1 MTEIADRQYPT
12 SGEAKSFA
20 RDKSGAAAIEFGIL
34 ALPFFLIVFA
44 IIETSLVFMAE
55 TSMDNA
61 VHRVGRSVRVGDF
74 APSSEGELRQHIC
87 SETVGLFAC
96 EKFKVSLIA
105 YGSYADIPTAPPLT
119 DGKFDN
125 AAFGIDSLE
134 PELVM
139 VLQATYDWPLYT
151 DMMRK
156 LLSNTSDGTHL
167 IIGQSIFK
175 TEPFL

>member
-1 MTEIADRQYPT
+1 MTEIADRHYPT

-61 VHRVGRSVRVGDF
+61 VRRVGRSVRVGDF

-87 SETVGLFAC
+87 SETVGLFVC
-96 EKFKVSLIA
+96 EKFKVSGANDAVNLALAKDECYTKGDAKGVMIV
-105 YGSYADIPTAPPLT
+105 GS
-119 DGKFDN
+119 F
-125 AAFGIDSLE
+125 S
-134 PELVM
+134 
-139 VLQATYDWPLYT
+139 
-151 DMMRK
+151 
-156 LLSNTSDGTHL
+156 
-167 IIGQSIFK
+167 GQ
-175 TEPFL
+175 